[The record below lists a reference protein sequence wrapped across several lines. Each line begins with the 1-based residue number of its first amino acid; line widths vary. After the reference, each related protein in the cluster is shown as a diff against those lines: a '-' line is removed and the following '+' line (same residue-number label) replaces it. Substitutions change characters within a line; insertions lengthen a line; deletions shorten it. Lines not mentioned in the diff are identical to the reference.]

1 MNNIKLFNKISPI
14 GLDRF
19 DTEKFNV
26 SEDCTDYNGIIVR
39 SAALHDVEF
48 PDSLLAIARAGA
60 GVNNIPVDKCSE
72 KGIVVFNTP
81 GANANG
87 VKELAIAS
95 LLLASRNIAGGIQW
109 VNTLKGQEDVAK
121 LVEKGKSSFV
131 GPEISGKTLGVI
143 GLGAIGGMVANAASA
158 LGMNVIGCDPYITV
172 NAAWSISRAVRQA
185 NTYDE
190 IYASSDYIT
199 LHIPATP
206 DTKNTINAET
216 ISKMKDGVRIINLSR
231 GDIVNTADM
240 IAALEIGKVSA
251 YVTDFPNDDLIG
263 VKGAILIPHLG
274 ASTLE
279 SEDNCAVIAAD
290 EIIDYIENGNI
301 RFSVNF
307 PSISQP
313 KNTKHRMLVLHENIP
328 SLLAQISKVLGDDKI
343 NIDSMTNRSKGN
355 FAASILDTDSEL
367 TPSVIEDVKS
377 IAGIIRVRVI

>member
-1 MNNIKLFNKISPI
+1 MNSIKLFNKISPL

-26 SEDCTDYNGIIVR
+26 SEDCTNYDGIIVR

-48 PDSLLAIARAGA
+48 PDTLLAIARAGA

-109 VNTLKGQEDVAK
+109 VNTLKGQEDVPK

-158 LGMNVIGCDPYITV
+158 LGMNVIGCDPYMTV

-240 IAALEIGKVSA
+240 VAALEIGKVSA

-290 EIIDYIENGNI
+290 EMIDYIENGNI
-301 RFSVNF
+301 RFSVNY

-313 KNTKHRMLVLHENIP
+313 KNTKYRMLVLHENIP

-355 FAASILDTDSEL
+355 FAARNARLKNAISKDAL
-367 TPSVIEDVKS
+367 
-377 IAGIIRVRVI
+377 